1 MSTSDKSPAHRAARW
16 FAMRS
21 RSAAKASCPRPEP
34 HPAHRYF
41 TDGVNLYRFV
51 GWVNRSVSAMLA
63 ELEDCRSLEVVVVSA
78 EDLARSTL
86 RPVPIQSTT

>member
-1 MSTSDKSPAHRAARW
+1 
-16 FAMRS
+16 
-21 RSAAKASCPRPEP
+21 
-34 HPAHRYF
+34 
-41 TDGVNLYRFV
+41 LYRFV